1 MRIDAVQ
8 APVPST
14 ELAVMPAIQSIVPA
28 EFFKP
33 NGSETV
39 LAALKDEVRKQA
51 ALLDISTETGRA
63 AIASLAYKVAR
74 SKTALDEQG
83 KDLVTAI
90 KKQSGEIDAERRH
103 VREEM
108 DALKEEIRKPL
119 TDWENAEKDRIAGH
133 EGALAAIAESPE
145 FGATETVEELQARL
159 GFLNNF
165 PARDWQEFKARADKA
180 LSDEILRTEG
190 LLARTEKREAAI
202 AEAKRLYDE
211 AVECAIKKREEDAAK
226 AATEAANRRAAE
238 QARIAR
244 EAAERERQRI
254 ENERIEAEARV
265 KQAEEQRMA
274 AERKAEQDRIDAER
288 RAEEDR
294 QRAARELKESEER
307 AAQQA
312 EEAEQRRLADIAAA
326 EARRIRDAEHA
337 EAARKDAEKLAE
349 QDRLQAAAKAKR
361 DQEAAV
367 EVERQ
372 RVAEE
377 QRKELEEAEKR
388 AKNRAH
394 QGAIHREA
402 KAAILEVIVR
412 EGGEGLVCGDL
423 AQEIIAA
430 IAKGAV
436 PHVRI
441 EY

>member
-1 MRIDAVQ
+1 VRLNTEGHAAQPTVISA
-8 APVPST
+8 ST
-14 ELAVMPAIQSIVPA
+14 ELATISAIPAIVPA

-33 NGSETV
+33 NGADAV
-39 LAALKDEVRKQA
+39 LSALKTEVRKVA
-51 ALLDISTETGRA
+51 ATLDISTPGGRE

-74 SKTALDEQG
+74 SKTALDEHG
-83 KDLVTAI
+83 KDLVSAI
-90 KKQSGEIDAERRH
+90 KKQAGEIDAERKR
-103 VREEM
+103 VRDEL
-108 DALKEEIRKPL
+108 DALKDEVRKPL
-119 TDWENAEKDRIAGH
+119 TDWENAEKTRVTAH

-145 FGATETVEELQARL
+145 FGATESSAELKARL
-159 GFLNNF
+159 EFLSNF

-190 LLARTEKREAAI
+190 LLAHAEKREAAI
-202 AEAKRLYDE
+202 AELKRLDE
-211 AVECAIKKREEDAAK
+211 EARERAIKEREEAAAK
-226 AATEAANRRAAE
+226 AATEEANRRAAE

-388 AKNRAH
+388 AKNKAH
-394 QGAIHREA
+394 RLKIDNEVLGAIVALDIPMDRA
-402 KAAILEVIVR
+402 Q
-412 EGGEGLVCGDL
+412 DL
-423 AQEIIAA
+423 LIA

>member
-90 KKQSGEIDAERRH
+90 KKQSGEIDTERRH

-145 FGATETVEELQARL
+145 FGATETVEELHTRL

-394 QGAIHREA
+394 QGAIHREIL
-402 KAAILEVIVR
+402 AA
-412 EGGEGLVCGDL
+412 L
-423 AQEIIAA
+423 ALLNISEEAGKLIIAA

>member
-90 KKQSGEIDAERRH
+90 KKQSGEIDTERRH

-119 TDWENAEKDRIAGH
+119 TDWENAEKYRIAGH

-180 LSDEILRTEG
+180 LSDEILHTEG

-394 QGAIHREA
+394 QGAIHREIL
-402 KAAILEVIVR
+402 AA
-412 EGGEGLVCGDL
+412 L
-423 AQEIIAA
+423 ALLNISEEAGKLIIAA

>member
-119 TDWENAEKDRIAGH
+119 TDWENAEKYRIAGH

-226 AATEAANRRAAE
+226 AATEEANRRAAE
-238 QARIAR
+238 QARIAH
-244 EAAERERQRI
+244 EAAERERQRV
-254 ENERIEAEARV
+254 ENERVEAESRA
-265 KQAEEQRMA
+265 KQAEAQRVADAKLSERLLQEAEERRVA
-274 AERKAEQDRIDAER
+274 AE
-288 RAEEDR
+288 
-294 QRAARELKESEER
+294 KES
-307 AAQQA
+307 
-312 EEAEQRRLADIAAA
+312 
-326 EARRIRDAEHA
+326 ARRTE
-337 EAARKDAEKLAE
+337 E
-349 QDRLQAAAKAKR
+349 AAAKAKIE
-361 DQEAAV
+361 QERAV
-367 EVERQ
+367 EAERKRIADAQ
-372 RVAEE
+372 KAEA
-377 QRKELEEAEKR
+377 EEAEKR

-394 QGAIHREA
+394 QAAVNREVLAALVALNVTEDGA
-402 KAAILEVIVR
+402 KL
-412 EGGEGLVCGDL
+412 
-423 AQEIIAA
+423 IIAA